1 VSAPGRSEALTPRS
15 AQREGTLTSTARRFD
30 ALPYV
35 LLSPAVLATLAL
47 VFVPMLQ
54 AVFPSLQHNI
64 LWKPRDVRFI
74 GLDNYLAIAQD
85 PVAWSSLGR
94 TLLWIGLT
102 VPLQL
107 LLGLATALLLNQQF
121 RWRGLARSLILI
133 PWALP
138 SVVIALMWA
147 WMYQPQVGLFNDLLL
162 RLGLVTQAVPWLAQP
177 GTALYAIIVA
187 LVWQGFP
194 FFAIMI
200 LAGLQTI
207 PASLYEAAAVDGAT
221 PWQQF
226 REVTL
231 PGLKGVLVTALM
243 LRLIWV
249 ANSIDV
255 ILVMTGGGP
264 GYATHTL
271 PLYAFK
277 RTYGSMDFGYGT
289 ALACTFSLLLLGLI
303 LVYLRRAGRELKP

>member
-1 VSAPGRSEALTPRS
+1 VKSRQGRRPA
-15 AQREGTLTSTARRFD
+15 RFD

-47 VFVPMLQ
+47 VFFPMLQ
-54 AVFPSLQHNI
+54 AVVTSLYHQI

-107 LLGLATALLLNQQF
+107 LLGLAAALLLNQRF
-121 RWRGLARSLILI
+121 WWRGLARSLILI

-147 WMYQPQVGLFNDLLL
+147 WMFNDLLL
-162 RLGLVTQAVPWLAQP
+162 RIGLVNAAVPWLAQP
-177 GTALYAIIVA
+177 GTALYAIILA

-200 LAGLQTI
+200 LAGLQAI
-207 PASLYEAAAVDGAT
+207 PSALYEAAAIDGAT

-226 REVTL
+226 LEVTL
-231 PGLKGVLVTALM
+231 PGLKGVLVTAVM

-255 ILVMTGGGP
+255 IVVMTGGGP

-289 ALACTFSLLLLGLI
+289 ALAVTFSMLLLGLI
-303 LVYLRRAGRELKP
+303 ALYLRRVGKELK

>member
-1 VSAPGRSEALTPRS
+1 MTPHR
-15 AQREGTLTSTARRFD
+15 GRRFD

-47 VFVPMLQ
+47 VFLPLVQ
-54 AVFPSLQHNI
+54 AVLTSLQHNI
-64 LWKPRDVRFI
+64 LWKPRELRFI
-74 GLDNYLAIAQD
+74 GLDNYAAVLRD
-85 PVAWSSLGR
+85 EVAWSSLGR

-107 LLGLATALLLNQQF
+107 LLGLAAALLLNQRF
-121 RWRGLARSLILI
+121 WWRGLARGLILI

-138 SVVIALMWA
+138 SVVIALMWS

-162 RLGLVTQAVPWLAQP
+162 RIGWVSEAVPWLAQP
-177 GTALYAIIVA
+177 GTALYAIILA

-194 FFAIMI
+194 FFCIMI
-200 LAGLQTI
+200 LAGLQAI
-207 PASLYEAAAVDGAT
+207 PAALYEAAAIDGAT

-231 PGLKGVLVTALM
+231 PSLKGVLVTAVM

-277 RTYGSMDFGYGT
+277 RTYGSMDFGYGS
-289 ALACTFSLLLLGLI
+289 ALAVTFSLLLLSLI
-303 LVYLRRAGRELKP
+303 AIYLRRVGRNLA

>member
-1 VSAPGRSEALTPRS
+1 MNAPGRSEALTHRS
-15 AQREGTLTSTARRFD
+15 AQREGTLKRTARRFD

-54 AVFPSLQHNI
+54 AAFTSLQHNI

-107 LLGLATALLLNQQF
+107 LLGLVTALLLNRQF

-162 RLGLVTQAVPWLAQP
+162 RLGMVSSAVPWLAQP

-226 REVTL
+226 WEVTL
-231 PGLKGVLVTALM
+231 PGLKGVLVTAVM

-303 LVYLRRAGRELKP
+303 VVYLRRAGRELRE

>member
-1 VSAPGRSEALTPRS
+1 M
-15 AQREGTLTSTARRFD
+15 
-30 ALPYV
+30 
-35 LLSPAVLATLAL
+35 LATLAL
-47 VFVPMLQ
+47 VFFPMLQ
-54 AVFPSLQHNI
+54 AVVTSLYHHV
-64 LWKPRDVRFI
+64 LWKPREVRFI
-74 GLDNYLAIAQD
+74 GLDNYLAVAQD

-107 LLGLATALLLNQQF
+107 ALGLAAALLLNQRF
-121 RWRGLARSLILI
+121 WWRGLARSLILI

-138 SVVIALMWA
+138 SVVIALMWS

-162 RLGLVTQAVPWLAQP
+162 RIGVVSEAVPWLAQP
-177 GTALYAIIVA
+177 GTALYAIILA

-194 FFAIMI
+194 FFSIMI
-200 LAGLQTI
+200 LAGLQAI
-207 PASLYEAAAVDGAT
+207 PAALYEAAAIDGAT

-226 REVTL
+226 LEITL
-231 PGLKGVLVTALM
+231 PGLKGVLVTAVM

-255 ILVMTGGGP
+255 IIVMTGGGP

-289 ALACTFSLLLLGLI
+289 ALAVTFSTLLLGLI
-303 LVYLRRAGRELKP
+303 VVYLRRVGRGLR

>member
-1 VSAPGRSEALTPRS
+1 MTLRPPR
-15 AQREGTLTSTARRFD
+15 ARTARRQFD

-54 AVFPSLQHNI
+54 AVFTSLQHNI

-107 LLGLATALLLNQQF
+107 ALGLATALLLNQQF

-162 RLGLVTQAVPWLAQP
+162 RLGLVSSAVPWLAQP

-231 PGLKGVLVTALM
+231 PGLKGVLVTAVM

-303 LVYLRRAGRELKP
+303 VLYLRRANKDLRE

>member
-1 VSAPGRSEALTPRS
+1 M
-15 AQREGTLTSTARRFD
+15 ARKRQRFD

-47 VFVPMLQ
+47 VFLPMLQ
-54 AVFPSLQHNI
+54 ALVTSLQHNI
-64 LWKPRDVRFI
+64 LWKPRELRFV
-74 GLDNYLAIAQD
+74 GLDNYVAVAQD
-85 PVAWSSLGR
+85 SVAWSSLGR
-94 TLLWIGLT
+94 TLLWIGIT
-102 VPLQL
+102 VPFQL
-107 LLGLATALLLNQQF
+107 LLGLAAALLLNQRF
-121 RWRGLARSLILI
+121 WWRGLARSLILI

-138 SVVIALMWA
+138 SVVIALMWS

-162 RLGLVTQAVPWLAQP
+162 RVGLVGEAVPWLAQP
-177 GTALYAIIVA
+177 GTALYAIILA

-200 LAGLQTI
+200 LAGLQAI
-207 PASLYEAAAVDGAT
+207 PAALYEAAAIDGAT
-221 PWQQF
+221 PWQLF
-226 REVTL
+226 WEVTL
-231 PGLKGVLVTALM
+231 PGLKGVLVTAVM

-277 RTYGSMDFGYGT
+277 RTYGSMDFGYGS
-289 ALACTFSLLLLGLI
+289 ALAVTFSLLLLGLI
-303 LVYLRRAGRELKP
+303 ALYLRRVGKELR

>member
-1 VSAPGRSEALTPRS
+1 MSARSR
-15 AQREGTLTSTARRFD
+15 QDRI
-30 ALPYV
+30 LPYV
-35 LLSPAVLATLAL
+35 LLSPAVLATLVL
-47 VFVPMLQ
+47 VFFPMVQ
-54 AVFPSLQHNI
+54 AMFTSLFRYV
-64 LWKPRDVRFI
+64 LWKPRDVTFI
-74 GLDNYLAIAQD
+74 GLDNYLAILQD

-94 TLLWIGLT
+94 TAVWIGLT

-107 LLGLATALLLNQQF
+107 LLGLGTALLLNQQF

-138 SVVIALMWA
+138 SVVIGLMWS
-147 WMYQPQVGLFNDLLL
+147 WVYHPQVGLLNDLML
-162 RLGLVTQAVPWLAQP
+162 RLGLLNSAMPWLANP
-177 GTALYAIIVA
+177 DTSLYAIILA

-207 PASLYEAAAVDGAT
+207 PANLYEAADIDGAT
-221 PWQQF
+221 TWQKF
-226 REVTL
+226 REITL
-231 PGLKGVLVTALM
+231 PGLKGVLVTAVM

-255 ILVMTGGGP
+255 IYVMTGGGP

-277 RTYGSMDFGYGT
+277 RTYSSMDFGYGT
-289 ALACTFSLLLLGLI
+289 ALAVTFALLLLGLI
-303 LVYLRRAGRELKP
+303 VAYLRRVGKDME

>member
-1 VSAPGRSEALTPRS
+1 VTNRPVRAR
-15 AQREGTLTSTARRFD
+15 TARRQFD

-54 AVFPSLQHNI
+54 AVFTSLQHNI

-107 LLGLATALLLNQQF
+107 ALGLATALLLNQQF
-121 RWRGLARSLILI
+121 RWRGLARGLILI

-162 RLGLVTQAVPWLAQP
+162 RLGLVSSAVPWLAQP

-231 PGLKGVLVTALM
+231 PGLKGVLVTAVM

-303 LVYLRRAGRELKP
+303 VVYLRRAGKELRE

>member
-1 VSAPGRSEALTPRS
+1 MSARSR
-15 AQREGTLTSTARRFD
+15 QDRI
-30 ALPYV
+30 LPYV
-35 LLSPAVLATLAL
+35 LLSPAVLATLVL
-47 VFVPMLQ
+47 VFYPMVQ
-54 AVFPSLQHNI
+54 AMFTSLFRNV
-64 LWKPRDVRFI
+64 LWKPRDVKFI
-74 GLDNYLAIAQD
+74 GLDNYIAILQD

-94 TLLWIGLT
+94 TAVWIGLT

-107 LLGLATALLLNQQF
+107 LLGLGTALLLNQQF

-138 SVVIALMWA
+138 SVVIGLMWS
-147 WMYQPQVGLFNDLLL
+147 WIYHPQVGLLNDLML
-162 RLGLVTQAVPWLAQP
+162 RLGLLQSAMPWLANP
-177 GTALYAIIVA
+177 NTSLYSIILA

-207 PASLYEAAAVDGAT
+207 PANLYEAASIDGAT
-221 PWQQF
+221 TWQKF
-226 REVTL
+226 REITL
-231 PGLKGVLVTALM
+231 PGLKGVLVTAVM

-255 ILVMTGGGP
+255 IYVMTGGGP
-264 GYATHTL
+264 GYAAHTL

-277 RTYGSMDFGYGT
+277 RTYSSMDFGYGT
-289 ALACTFSLLLLGLI
+289 ALAVTFALLLLGLI
-303 LVYLRRAGRELKP
+303 VVYLRRVGKDME

>member
-1 VSAPGRSEALTPRS
+1 VNLRRGRR
-15 AQREGTLTSTARRFD
+15 TARFD

-47 VFVPMLQ
+47 VFFPMLQ
-54 AVFPSLQHNI
+54 AVVTSLFHDI

-74 GLDNYLAIAQD
+74 GLDNYVAVAQD

-107 LLGLATALLLNQQF
+107 LLGLAAALLLNQRF
-121 RWRGLARSLILI
+121 WWRGVARSLILI

-138 SVVIALMWA
+138 SVVIALMWS

-162 RLGLVTQAVPWLAQP
+162 RVGLVNEAVPWLAQP
-177 GTALYAIIVA
+177 GTALYAIILA

-200 LAGLQTI
+200 LAGLQAI
-207 PASLYEAAAVDGAT
+207 PAALYEAAAIDGAT
-221 PWQQF
+221 TWQQF
-226 REVTL
+226 WEVTL
-231 PGLKGVLVTALM
+231 PGLKGVLVTAVM

-255 ILVMTGGGP
+255 IVVMTGGGP

-289 ALACTFSLLLLGLI
+289 ALAVTFSMLLLGLI
-303 LVYLRRAGRELKP
+303 VLYLRRVGKNLQ

>member
-1 VSAPGRSEALTPRS
+1 M
-15 AQREGTLTSTARRFD
+15 
-30 ALPYV
+30 
-35 LLSPAVLATLAL
+35 LATLAL
-47 VFVPMLQ
+47 VFFPMLQ
-54 AVFPSLQHNI
+54 AVVTSLYRQI

-94 TLLWIGLT
+94 TLWWIGLT

-107 LLGLATALLLNQQF
+107 LLGLAAALLLNQRF
-121 RWRGLARSLILI
+121 WWRSVARSLILI

-138 SVVIALMWA
+138 SVVIALMWS
-147 WMYQPQVGLFNDLLL
+147 WMYQPQVGLLNDLLL
-162 RLGLVTQAVPWLAQP
+162 RVGLVNEAVPWLAQP
-177 GTALYAIIVA
+177 GTALYAIILA

-200 LAGLQTI
+200 LAGLQAI
-207 PASLYEAAAVDGAT
+207 PAALYEAAAIDGAT

-231 PGLKGVLVTALM
+231 PGLKGVLVTAVM

-255 ILVMTGGGP
+255 IIVMTGGGP

-277 RTYGSMDFGYGT
+277 RTYGSMDFGYGS
-289 ALACTFSLLLLGLI
+289 ALAVTFSILLLGLI
-303 LVYLRRAGRELKP
+303 VVYLRRVGRELR